1 MIKLREKRR
10 ERGLTQAELAAK
22 VRHADP
28 TADQT
33 TISVL
38 ERGDLYPGEKLRDAL
53 CEALECTEADLYDGV
68 EAFFVPATAPKYS
81 PETEAL
87 SQIFAAYEKTFGS
100 TGPLGAWYLQGQMAM
115 IFGTPYSERKL
126 RKAIQKARQ
135 EGMVIC
141 NAQNGEGY
149 FLPRTKEDLERQY
162 KQNQNRALAIL
173 KQQKHIRR
181 RINGY

>member
-1 MIKLREKRR
+1 MIKLREMRKA
-10 ERGLTQAELAAK
+10 RGLTQAELAKK

-38 ERGDLYPGEKLRDAL
+38 ERGELYPSEKLRDAL
-53 CEALECTEADLYDGV
+53 CEALACTEADLYDGV
-68 EAFFVPATAPKYS
+68 EAFFVPATAPTYS

-87 SQIFAAYEKTFGS
+87 SQIFTAYEKDFGS
-100 TGPLGAWYLQGQMAM
+100 HPVAPWQLQAHMA
-115 IFGTPYSERKL
+115 IRFGTPYSERKL

-173 KQQKHIRR
+173 RQQKHIRR
-181 RINGY
+181 RLNGY